1 MIASLFF
8 RRGISGAAAGTTPEA
23 PRDHV
28 VPSTP

>member
-8 RRGISGAAAGTTPEA
+8 RRGISGTAAGPTQDA
-23 PRDHV
+23 PRDDV